1 MKIGDLVRYK
11 AIVQGLDGWI
21 GIIVGWNG
29 EFPVVLWNGGRRE
42 IAVTGLIEVVNEGG

>member
-11 AIVQGLDGWI
+11 TIVQGLEGWI

-29 EFPVVLWNGGRRE
+29 ETPVVLWSSGERW
-42 IAVTGLIEVVNEGG
+42 IAVTDLIEVVQ